1 MNRYLY
7 QGVLEE
13 LEEAQREKY
22 EMDALVA
29 KYGGISSVEP
39 SLRDQATGYLADGLQ
54 AVGLYDNNPRAASR
68 TAGALTGVMDFLPG
82 TGEALAV
89 ADAENEFS
97 QGNVGMGVLYAAG
110 ALPLVPAA
118 ATKAVGTAVKKANA
132 ARKGS
137 SRSKDRVGTTG
148 QYVGAPDGVNSPQAL
163 AKIRKNYEETAVQ
176 GVEGRDWYSDSS
188 EWIEQVAAPGRE
200 QPVADALGIT
210 SAGTGVD
217 PNLGFTVK
225 GVNQMASGEPVW
237 TGRFP
242 NSASPLVEETANFN
256 RVGLGPKRQPFA
268 DNLSVSWNPEM
279 AFTPV
284 HDIWD
289 GRAWGYVGPN
299 GKPWDQGFSA
309 TQHSFMDDQAQFVID
324 RMNKNNAGGF
334 NDWNGLNSQAA
345 AWTGAKIKAGDIKP
359 EDAAKHYGDFSAKYQ
374 ASGTHEQI
382 PGVGTGHLEGMTDLS
397 YADRDAYTRTASW
410 RNEKGQDRLYADAGM
425 LVEPTL
431 DGVGSYTPPG
441 GVLEI
446 NPLEVAR
453 PLVTTADGAVR
464 ANEKQLLDIAE
475 SSRAYI
481 DAQNAGAWNKV
492 IPNSQAGAGQRNSL
506 LIPIEG
512 GPSQEQMQA
521 LKKLADENGMFPIDN
536 GDGVLRLANDKYS
549 EIGEKRDGTKLGKEL
564 KKGDLKDGLDELGL
578 DAERAK
584 IELGYESYEKAWP
597 KGEGS
602 EVATKQFLDK
612 LDENPE
618 YASRIEGALMD
629 KAAANLER
637 DAAIAVE
644 KGLATRQDIQTARKL
659 LSEGGLQALRDAIG
673 KGILPAAL
681 LGIMFTRPEQD
692 DSAPGILSV

>member
-1 MNRYLY
+1 MAGMNRYLY

-13 LEEAQREKY
+13 LEKARQEKY

-29 KYGGISSVEP
+29 QYGGISAVEP

-54 AVGLYDNNPRAASR
+54 AAGLYDNNPRAASR

-97 QGNVGMGVLYAAG
+97 QGNMGMGVLYAAG

-118 ATKAVGTAVKKANA
+118 ATKAVGKAVKKANA

-163 AKIRKNYEETAVQ
+163 AKIRKDYEETAVQ

-188 EWIEQVAAPGRE
+188 EWIEEVAAPGRE

-225 GVNQMASGEPVW
+225 GVNQMASGLPVE

-242 NSASPLVEETANFN
+242 QSASPLVEETANFN

-345 AWTGAKIKAGDIKP
+345 AWTGAKINAGDIKP
-359 EDAAKHYGDFSAKYQ
+359 EDAAKHYGDFSASIK
-374 ASGTHEQI
+374 H
-382 PGVGTGHLEGMTDLS
+382 P
-397 YADRDAYTRTASW
+397 
-410 RNEKGQDRLYADAGM
+410 
-425 LVEPTL
+425 
-431 DGVGSYTPPG
+431 
-441 GVLEI
+441 
-446 NPLEVAR
+446 
-453 PLVTTADGAVR
+453 VR
-464 ANEKQLLDIAE
+464 M
-475 SSRAYI
+475 SRSRA
-481 DAQNAGAWNKV
+481 WV
-492 IPNSQAGAGQRNSL
+492 P
-506 LIPIEG
+506 
-512 GPSQEQMQA
+512 
-521 LKKLADENGMFPIDN
+521 
-536 GDGVLRLANDKYS
+536 
-549 EIGEKRDGTKLGKEL
+549 GTS
-564 KKGDLKDGLDELGL
+564 
-578 DAERAK
+578 RA
-584 IELGYESYEKAWP
+584 
-597 KGEGS
+597 
-602 EVATKQFLDK
+602 
-612 LDENPE
+612 
-618 YASRIEGALMD
+618 
-629 KAAANLER
+629 
-637 DAAIAVE
+637 
-644 KGLATRQDIQTARKL
+644 
-659 LSEGGLQALRDAIG
+659 
-673 KGILPAAL
+673 
-681 LGIMFTRPEQD
+681 
-692 DSAPGILSV
+692 

>member
-7 QGVLEE
+7 KGVLEE
-13 LEEAQREKY
+13 LEKAQREKY

-29 KYGGISSVEP
+29 QYGGISAVEP

-54 AVGLYDNNPRAASR
+54 AAGLYDNNPRAAAR

-82 TGEALAV
+82 TGEALAA
-89 ADAENEFS
+89 ADAANEFE

-118 ATKAVGTAVKKANA
+118 ATKAAGTAIKKANA

-137 SRSKDRVGTTG
+137 GRAKNRVGTTG
-148 QYVGAPDGVNSPQAL
+148 QYVGAPAGVDSPQAL
-163 AKIRKNYEETAVQ
+163 AKIRKEYEEAAVT
-176 GVEGRDWYSDSS
+176 GAPGRDWYSDSS
-188 EWIEQVAAPGRE
+188 EWIEEVAAPGRE

-217 PNLGFTVK
+217 TNLGFTVK
-225 GVNQMASGEPVW
+225 GVNQMATGLPVD

-242 NSASPLVEETANFN
+242 NSMGPLLIETAAGN
-256 RVGLGPKRQPFA
+256 RSHLGPKRQPFA

-279 AFTPV
+279 AHTPV

-299 GKPWDQGFSA
+299 GKPWDAGFSPA
-309 TQHSFMDDQAQFVID
+309 QHSFMDDQAQFVID

-345 AWTGAKIKAGDIKP
+345 AWTGAKIKAGDLSP
-359 EDAAKHYGDFSAKYQ
+359 EDAAKHYGDFSTKYQ

-382 PGVGTGHLEGMTDLS
+382 PGVGTGHLEGMADLP
-397 YADRDAYTRTASW
+397 YADREAYTRSASW
-410 RNEKGQDRLYADAGM
+410 RNEKGQDRLYSDAGM

-431 DGVGSYTPPG
+431 DGVGAYTPSS

-475 SSRAYI
+475 SSRAYV

-492 IPNSQAGAGQRNSL
+492 IPESQTKAGDRSSL
-506 LIPIEG
+506 LVPIEG
-512 GPSQEQMQA
+512 GPSADQMGA
-521 LKKLADENGMFPIDN
+521 LSELAGNNGMFVIDN
-536 GDGVLRLANDKYS
+536 GDGVLRMANDVYS
-549 EIGEKRDGTKLGKEL
+549 DIGAERTGTTLGKEL
-564 KKGDLKDGLDELGL
+564 KKGELKDGLDELGL
-578 DAERAK
+578 EAERAK
-584 IELGYESYEKAWP
+584 IELGYEDYEEAWQA
-597 KGEGS
+597 GEGS
-602 EVATKQFLDK
+602 EVATKQFLER

-618 YASRIEGALMD
+618 YAARIEGALMD

-681 LGIMFTRPEQD
+681 LGIVLNLPEQN
-692 DSAPGILSV
+692 DSERGVLSA